1 MIPLIALILGCRAEL
16 GAPSYPTPGGSHTG
30 DTGEAGLPGPDP
42 YVDGESRLSFGIF
55 YEGDASEVDPTDH
68 FYIYESTFS
77 ATSSD
82 EHIEG
87 FSSDL
92 WAHTGGA
99 WWGGGIHWDVARDLS
114 AWTTLNVDLLAP
126 TDGGLSAVDL
136 AMLGGSEGRVTA
148 STLGFSADGE
158 WHHLV
163 IPLTDF
169 SAAGADLSQVT
180 APLILAGDG
189 GAQGDDLY
197 IDNLYLE

>member
-1 MIPLIALILGCRAEL
+1 M
-16 GAPSYPTPGGSHTG
+16 
-30 DTGEAGLPGPDP
+30 
-42 YVDGESRLSFGIF
+42 
-55 YEGDASEVDPTDH
+55 
-68 FYIYESTFS
+68 
-77 ATSSD
+77 
-82 EHIEG
+82 
-87 FSSDL
+87 
-92 WAHTGGA
+92 
-99 WWGGGIHWDVARDLS
+99 
-114 AWTTLNVDLLAP
+114 DLLAP

-189 GAQGDDLY
+189 GAQGAVLY